1 LPGKILIVDDVATN
15 RIVLKVKLAAAH
27 YDTLQAATG
36 PEALAAARSHL
47 PGLILL
53 DIELPGMDGIAVC
66 RALKS
71 DPATRHIPVVMITAF
86 HDTARRIE
94 ALGAGAEDVLW
105 KPVDEQLLLARL
117 RSLIRAREARAQLG
131 LADSPYGELGLAEPA
146 AAFDAPGTVG
156 LIAAQADIAIG
167 WKSRL
172 APHLSDRLIVLDRE
186 AALSDLDEG
195 AVPDVFVVAAD
206 LPRPGDGLRFL
217 SELRS
222 RHLTRHAAICL
233 VLPPGAREASATA
246 LDLGAS
252 DLIETGVEPAEMAL
266 RIRSQI
272 RRKKEA
278 DRLRSTVADG
288 LRLSV
293 IDPLTGLHNRRYAF
307 PQLARIA
314 ERAGRGGREFAVL
327 LLDLDRFKAVNDTWG
342 HAAGDTVLAE
352 VARRLT
358 AGLRPT
364 DMVARIGGEE
374 FLAVLPETGFRTAMA
389 VAERLRRS
397 VSGAPVRTAEALIP
411 VTLSIGLAM
420 GGGAEAGAAQV
431 DTLLARA
438 DQALLAAKSDGR
450 NQVTV
455 HRSAA

>member
-1 LPGKILIVDDVATN
+1 MPGKILIVDDVATN